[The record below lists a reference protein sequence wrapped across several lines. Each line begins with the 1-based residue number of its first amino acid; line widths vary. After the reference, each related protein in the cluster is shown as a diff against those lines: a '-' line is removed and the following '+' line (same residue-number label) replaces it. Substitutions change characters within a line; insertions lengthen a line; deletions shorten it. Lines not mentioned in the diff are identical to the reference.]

1 LIQYPDYL
9 APSHHRQ
16 GIMSDAVSTVLQDW
30 AIPRMNIR
38 RMWVS
43 TFTGNEASMKVFLKN
58 GFKLIGSYE
67 DHFEV
72 KGKIRGLNL
81 LEWKYE

>member
-1 LIQYPDYL
+1 
-9 APSHHRQ
+9 
-16 GIMSDAVSTVLQDW
+16 MSDAVNTVLQDW
-30 AIPRMNIR
+30 GILRMNIR
-38 RMWVS
+38 RMWVT
-43 TFTGNEASMKVFLKN
+43 TFTDNDASTKVFLKN
-58 GFKLIGSYE
+58 GFRLIGSYE